1 MNTQTA
7 ESPTI
12 GNPQARLAAQRRQV
26 DAWNRLHPVGTKV
39 VALLDNGQKLRS
51 ETTAPATLL
60 GGHTAVAWLKDM
72 TGCYKLDRVTVV
84 QEAL

>member
-1 MNTQTA
+1 
-7 ESPTI
+7 
-12 GNPQARLAAQRRQV
+12 
-26 DAWNRLHPVGTKV
+26 

-51 ETTAPATLL
+51 ETTAPAPLL

>member
-1 MNTQTA
+1 L
-7 ESPTI
+7 EI
-12 GNPQARLAAQRRQV
+12 RRRGWRRSGGK
-26 DAWNRLHPVGTKV
+26 WNRLHPVGTKV